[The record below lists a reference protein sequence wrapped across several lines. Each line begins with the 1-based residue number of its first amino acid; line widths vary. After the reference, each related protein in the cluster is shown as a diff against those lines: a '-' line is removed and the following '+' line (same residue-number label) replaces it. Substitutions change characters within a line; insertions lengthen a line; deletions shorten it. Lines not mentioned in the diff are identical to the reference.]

1 MIKIPNKWKK
11 KIEREREREPFLY
24 RKNMHRMKES
34 SKFIV
39 RGRE

>member
-1 MIKIPNKWKK
+1 MEKK
-11 KIEREREREPFLY
+11 NWEREREREREREPFLY